1 MTKVITEHKALSNP
15 GIEVM
20 NHVFASDDVVWISW
34 KYGSEKHVPSLRHT
48 IEEVGA
54 YVSAVYRYFDRLRQK
69 AICCDTDSVIYIQP
83 RDEHKLIETGDK
95 LGKLTYELRPSQNI
109 LEFVSGGAKNCAY
122 KVLDT
127 ETRNGQEKTV

>member
-83 RDEHKLIETGDK
+83 RDEHQLIETRDK
-95 LGKLTYELRPSQNI
+95 LGDICEWWAKELSVQLDRYCKRDGRKKLSLNP
-109 LEFVSGGAKNCAY
+109 GA
-122 KVLDT
+122 
-127 ETRNGQEKTV
+127 